1 LWGHKILP
9 KTCWSPW
16 TASVPNKN
24 LILYFVPS
32 LVVTL
37 TPKSL
42 NLSISF
48 FQFYVV
54 CFMYASLT
62 LSTSNSDGILARLP
76 SVVGAAFPFINS
88 EPKAKSRAYCGSVLY
103 LSSFVMA

>member
-1 LWGHKILP
+1 
-9 KTCWSPW
+9 
-16 TASVPNKN
+16 
-24 LILYFVPS
+24 LYFVPY

-54 CFMYASLT
+54 CFINASRT
-62 LSTSNSDGILARLP
+62 LSTSILDGILARLP
-76 SVVGAAFPFINS
+76 SVVGAAFPPMKI
-88 EPKAKSRAYCGSVLY
+88 EPSPRVTACCGSVV
-103 LSSFVMA
+103 SFSLFEIPYISTIKVCPIF